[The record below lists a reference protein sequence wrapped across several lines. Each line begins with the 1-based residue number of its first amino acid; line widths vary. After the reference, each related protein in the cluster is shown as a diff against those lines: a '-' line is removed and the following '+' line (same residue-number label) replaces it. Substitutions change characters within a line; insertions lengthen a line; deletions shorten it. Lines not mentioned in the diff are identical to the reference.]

1 MKKFF
6 KKIAGLLVTWYYN
19 RLYRKAV
26 RLADEQHAKDHDTY
40 YVIDHLFKGQT
51 LSVVNRRT
59 FRMMKHDAQ
68 RWTNPNYEMYYSKD
82 YNISLVKEGC
92 WYRTPDRAGNN
103 GLSRREIE
111 VRRLALVRIGLV
123 KAKLIE
129 I

>member
-6 KKIAGLLVTWYYN
+6 RKIAGMLVTWYYG
-19 RLYRKAV
+19 RIYRKAV
-26 RLADEQHAKDHDTY
+26 KMADEQHEKDGDTY
-40 YVIDHLFKGQT
+40 YVIDHLFKGQM

-92 WYRTPDRAGNN
+92 WYRTADRSGN
-103 GLSRREIE
+103 GALSARDIE

-129 I
+129 V